1 MTIGYEKLGRKN
13 SDEDLNDNQIK
24 GFWYNIDD
32 NILRPIFIDDWPDV
46 KDQHEEIAKEIL
58 NILKKHE
65 ENKMKNK
72 ILRRFNAANPTNF
85 DNSNPK
91 SKHPYSKDYKSEEN

>member
-1 MTIGYEKLGRKN
+1 M
-13 SDEDLNDNQIK
+13 
-24 GFWYNIDD
+24 
-32 NILRPIFIDDWPDV
+32 
-46 KDQHEEIAKEIL
+46 
-58 NILKKHE
+58 KKHE